1 MVSNALGLPL
11 KVYDYTSAY
20 TKNANKSCFGSQ
32 LDWLKFCAE
41 KKLMQRQFAFQNVFK
56 NLYGVTAYFLLVWI
70 ER

>member
-1 MVSNALGLPL
+1 MLWDYYLKCTITQAL
-11 KVYDYTSAY
+11 

-56 NLYGVTAYFLLVWI
+56 NLYGVTAYLLLVW
-70 ER
+70 RRR

>member
-1 MVSNALGLPL
+1 MVSNALGLL
-11 KVYDYTSAY
+11 FKVYDYTSAY